1 MQSQK
6 TFISGHSWKEMAEF
20 RGYPQKDIKM
30 LEKISSQRY
39 ININGRFYKVKFPEF
54 ACFNGKSLDI
64 DMRSAQEDIRI
75 RLHHPSNGFYKTEG
89 AIAVNWV
96 DEMKTPWNEK

>member
-6 TFISGHSWKEMAEF
+6 TFISIHSFKEMAEF
-20 RGYPQKDIKM
+20 RGYIQKDISL
-30 LEKISSQRY
+30 LEKISNQRY
-39 ININGRFYKVKFPEF
+39 ICVDGRFYKVKLPLF

-64 DMRSAQEDIRI
+64 DLWSDQGDIRI
-75 RLHHPSNGFYKTEG
+75 RLHHPSNGFHKMG
-89 AIAVNWV
+89 AIAVNWA